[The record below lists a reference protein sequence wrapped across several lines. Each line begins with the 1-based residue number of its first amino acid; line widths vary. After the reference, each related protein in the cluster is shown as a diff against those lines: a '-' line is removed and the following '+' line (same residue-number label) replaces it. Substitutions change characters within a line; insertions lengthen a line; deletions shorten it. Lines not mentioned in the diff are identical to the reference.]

1 MQGSCH
7 YYGAS
12 PLVPPRPEDPDSA
25 DALRNLRLPPEMLD
39 IGVPTHVLWG
49 DSDPALQPALVEGLE
64 PWVPRLTV
72 QHLAG
77 TSHWVVHEQP
87 DAVRQALEQFLSRP
101 VQ

>member
-1 MQGSCH
+1 MQLPDPQSTR
-7 YYGAS
+7 
-12 PLVPPRPEDPDSA
+12 VPAPAPY
-25 DALRNLRLPPEMLD
+25 LRIATEEAFAPPEMLD